1 MKINTEDGDVNGI
14 SEEGFLKA
22 CIMAEKAGIDF
33 IQLPGVKIILEK
45 NKGIIYKYIGA
56 KLAEMVK
63 VPIIVTG
70 GARNV
75 DEMNEILNNSKIQYF
90 GLARPLMC
98 ESDLIKKWK
107 EGKTKKA
114 KCVSCNS
121 VSFQIKIMQL
131 VYLIERKKI

>member
-1 MKINTEDGDVNGI
+1 
-14 SEEGFLKA
+14 
-22 CIMAEKAGIDF
+22 
-33 IQLPGVKIILEK
+33 
-45 NKGIIYKYIGA
+45 
-56 KLAEMVK
+56 MVK

-75 DEMNEILNNSKIQYF
+75 DEMNEILNSSKIQYF

-107 EGKTKKA
+107 EGKTKKPNVFHA
-114 KCVSCNS
+114 IH

-131 VYLIERKKI
+131 AYLIGRKKI